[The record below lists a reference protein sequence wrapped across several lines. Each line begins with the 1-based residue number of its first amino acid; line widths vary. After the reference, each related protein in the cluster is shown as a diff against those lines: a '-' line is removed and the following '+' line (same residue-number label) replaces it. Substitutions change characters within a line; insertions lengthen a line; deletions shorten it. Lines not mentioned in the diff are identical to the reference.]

1 MPDQRDD
8 LRATEE
14 SILNDT
20 DQLKDLEEE
29 KSSLD
34 PEDERVSDL
43 STQAERVSNELRDK
57 AGAERELAEAIQVIG

>member
-57 AGAERELAEAIQVIG
+57 AGAERELAEGIQ